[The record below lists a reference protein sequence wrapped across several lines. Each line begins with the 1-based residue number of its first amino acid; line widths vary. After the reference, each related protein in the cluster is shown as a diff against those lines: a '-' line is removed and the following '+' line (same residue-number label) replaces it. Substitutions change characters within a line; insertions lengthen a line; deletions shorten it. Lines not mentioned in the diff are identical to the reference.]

1 MKVNVVFI
9 CDLIVLY
16 DLILYLSLTQ
26 QDNEQ
31 TIA

>member
-1 MKVNVVFI
+1 MKVNMEFI
-9 CDLIVLY
+9 CDLIVFY
-16 DLILYLSLTQ
+16 DLILNLSLTQ

>member
-1 MKVNVVFI
+1 MKVNAVFI